1 MAKHVSEDWKGTDD
15 SKMNSHFQ
23 SLLGEYKKSMDSDG
37 DDVLD
42 IPHDRPPTEGI
53 DKDGVVKGDLMSFT
67 QMLESISMIAE
78 LCDNPPCP
86 ESEDLE
92 STPIGDPTPSSPASS
107 DNTDLLDE
115 LNQIFTPILVMQNF
129 EGDMPGKIQEALSEA
144 SVLTERNII
153 QFDDATRMAQLI
165 AVCALLIA
173 KKKNTSEYQMYQKAA
188 VIRNKM
194 KLDIQR
200 KEYDEAKAL
209 AQQFLVKVSTTNNSS
224 IARNAATNLLPETQ
238 H

>member
-1 MAKHVSEDWKGTDD
+1 MAEHVPENWAGTDD
-15 SKMNSHFQ
+15 SKMNSHYQ
-23 SLLGEYKKSMDSDG
+23 SLLNDYKKSMDSAG
-37 DDVLD
+37 DDVIE
-42 IPHDRPPTEGI
+42 IPHMSPPKGNG
-53 DKDGVVKGDLMSFT
+53 DSGVMHTGLMSFT
-67 QMLESISMIAE
+67 QMLESISMISE

-86 ESEDLE
+86 TTEDDLE
-92 STPIGDPTPSSPASS
+92 DAPIAEPSEEPASS

-129 EGDMPGKIQEALSEA
+129 EGDMPGKIQEALAEA
-144 SVLTERNII
+144 SVLMERNII

-165 AVCALLIA
+165 AVCSLLIA
-173 KKKNTSEYQMYQKAA
+173 KKKNTPEYQMYQKAA

-200 KEYDEAKAL
+200 KEYDDAKAL

-224 IARNAATNLLPETQ
+224 IARDAATSLLPETQ

>member
-1 MAKHVSEDWKGTDD
+1 MAEHVPENWAGTDD
-15 SKMNSHFQ
+15 GKMNSHYQ
-23 SLLGEYKKSMDSDG
+23 SLLNDYKKSMDSAG
-37 DDVLD
+37 HDVID
-42 IPHDRPPTEGI
+42 IPHVSPPKG
-53 DKDGVVKGDLMSFT
+53 DGDSGVMHTDLMSFT

-78 LCDNPPCP
+78 ICDNPPCP
-86 ESEDLE
+86 ESGDDLE
-92 STPIGDPTPSSPASS
+92 NVPVTEPTAPVSS

-144 SVLTERNII
+144 SVLMERNII

-165 AVCALLIA
+165 AVCSLLIA
-173 KKKNTSEYQMYQKAA
+173 KKKNTPEYQMYQKAA

-224 IARNAATNLLPETQ
+224 IARDAATSLLPETQ

>member
-1 MAKHVSEDWKGTDD
+1 MAEHVPENWAGTDD
-15 SKMNSHFQ
+15 GKMNSHYQ
-23 SLLGEYKKSMDSDG
+23 KLLNDYKKSMDSAG
-37 DDVLD
+37 HDVID
-42 IPHDRPPTEGI
+42 IPHMSPP
-53 DKDGVVKGDLMSFT
+53 KGDGDSGVMHTGLMSFT
-67 QMLESISMIAE
+67 QMLESITMIAE
-78 LCDNPPCP
+78 NCDNPPCP
-86 ESEDLE
+86 ESGDDLE
-92 STPIGDPTPSSPASS
+92 NVPVTEPTAPVSS

-144 SVLTERNII
+144 SVLMERNII

-165 AVCALLIA
+165 AVCSLLIA
-173 KKKNTSEYQMYQKAA
+173 KKKNTPEYQMYQKAA

-224 IARNAATNLLPETQ
+224 IARDAATSLLPETQ